1 VAVGSENLVLRIEG
15 IRSED
20 DRLEVKRILEGIEGV
35 SWACVDAT
43 AGTAVVIFD
52 PDHTSQDELINAVME
67 AGYTVKRFFNS

>member
-1 VAVGSENLVLRIEG
+1 MVGSENLVLRIEG

-20 DRLEVKRILEGIEGV
+20 DRLEVKKVLESIDGV
-35 SWACVDAT
+35 SWVCVDET

-52 PDHTSQDELINAVME
+52 PDETPQDELINAVME

>member
-1 VAVGSENLVLRIEG
+1 MGSENLLLRIEG

-20 DRLEVKRILEGIEGV
+20 DRLEVKKVLEDINGV
-35 SWACVDAT
+35 SWVCVDGT

-52 PDHTSQDELINAVME
+52 PELTPQDELINAVME